1 MRWRITM
8 LRMMMSRG
16 RTGMML
22 RMTMLSQDLG
32 PHFAPARKVD
42 MHLDMSEESEEL
54 RVEIYRKSVADH
66 TLRETA

>member
-1 MRWRITM
+1 MEEDDVQDDGVKRE
-8 LRMMMSRG
+8 G
-16 RTGMML
+16 RMML

-54 RVEIYRKSVADH
+54 RVEIYRKSAADH